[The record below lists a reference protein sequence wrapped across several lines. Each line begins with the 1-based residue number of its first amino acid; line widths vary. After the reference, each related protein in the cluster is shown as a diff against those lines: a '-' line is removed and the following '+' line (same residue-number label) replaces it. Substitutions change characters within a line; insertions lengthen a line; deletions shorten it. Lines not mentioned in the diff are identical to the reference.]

1 MAAVR
6 KLSAERQDQDARWMA
21 AALAE
26 AFKGLGHTAPNPA
39 VGCIVV
45 RGGRVLGRGHHRGAG
60 RPHAEVEALTD
71 AGGRAKGATLYTSLE
86 PCCHHGRTP
95 PCTRAL
101 IESGVAEVVVGA
113 VDPNP
118 AVRGRGLAALRRA
131 GIVVRAGV
139 LERECEDVIR
149 GFRTWIR
156 EGRPYVHLKLAAS
169 LDGKIATRNG
179 ASKWISAPAS
189 RRLVQEMRARSEAV
203 LVGINTVLAD
213 DPRLTCRLRG
223 ARTPL
228 RVILDR
234 RLRTPVD
241 ARVVRERGSL
251 LIIGASSAS
260 TTARRR
266 LERAGAEVLTLD
278 TRGAHGWRRIA
289 RELGRRG
296 VHELLVEGGAQVA
309 ASAIKSGVVNAL
321 TIFYNPRLIG
331 SDGVSMVGPL
341 QVTSPAAAT
350 RLRTLACRSSGPDL
364 VWTGEFV

>member
-1 MAAVR
+1 VATRR
-6 KLSAERQDQDARWMA
+6 KRSGGRRHDDADWMA
-21 AALAE
+21 VALGEAA
-26 AFKGLGHTAPNPA
+26 KGLGRTAPNPA
-39 VGCIVV
+39 VGCIIVKD
-45 RGGRVLGRGHHRGAG
+45 GRVLGRGHHRGAG

-95 PCTRAL
+95 PCTQAL
-101 IESGVAEVVVGA
+101 IESGVAAVVVGA

-131 GIVVRAGV
+131 GIAVRTGA
-139 LERECEDVIR
+139 LQRECEDVIR
-149 GFRTWIR
+149 GFRTWIQQ
-156 EGRPYVHLKLAAS
+156 GRPYVHLKLAAS

-179 ASKWISAPAS
+179 ASKWISSPAS
-189 RRLVQEMRARSEAV
+189 RRLVQEMRGRSEAV

-213 DPRLTCRLRG
+213 DPRLTCRLPG

-241 ARVVRERGSL
+241 AHVVRGRGPV
-251 LIIGASSAS
+251 LIIGAPSAPVA
-260 TTARRR
+260 ARRR
-266 LERAGAEVLTLD
+266 LERAGAEVATLD
-278 TRGAHGWRRIA
+278 TRGVRGWQRVV

-309 ASAIKSGVVNAL
+309 ASAVKSGVVNAL

-331 SDGVSMVGPL
+331 SEGVPMLGPL
-341 QVTSPAAAT
+341 QVPSPAAAR
-350 RLRTLACRSSGPDL
+350 RLRTLACRCSGPDL